1 MRESINFSDAPAM
14 FDDTVGSGSIFH
26 DPQRPW
32 IPGNALKSC

>member
-1 MRESINFSDAPAM
+1 MREEINFADAPAM

-26 DPQRPW
+26 APQRAW